1 MKLLC
6 CSHSSWLGGA
16 ELAFVELLKCL
27 SKRGSLAI
35 SVPTLN
41 GDLIPMIQNE
51 GINTIVE
58 HQSPLWM
65 MQDTFTLK
73 RKLKCILR
81 IIKGVRECIKF
92 LRKEQ
97 PDMVIVN
104 TISSPVPLIASK
116 LLNIPAI
123 VYIHENGGFGVYNF
137 LFSEKCIF
145 TLLGKLASKLICNS
159 KYTYNVYSKYISS
172 EKLSVIYQPID
183 ITPMP
188 RKRHDGFVVGSV
200 GVTSPQKN
208 FQLLLDAITAIPDV
222 RLRIAG
228 FNGNEHGLYLRDYVR
243 NIGVDDRVEWLGLI
257 DNMADFYS
265 SIDVL
270 VACGKHEA
278 LGRSVVE
285 AMKCRVPVIAMRDG
299 GYIELIGDNER
310 GWLFEKDNVEDLR
323 SNILK
328 SKANEWFKILNKAE
342 QYANILFSREI
353 FSKEI
358 DKLLTR

>member
-1 MKLLC
+1 MKYLC

-27 SKRGSLAI
+27 SKHSNLII

-51 GINTIVE
+51 GINTIVV
-58 HQSPLWM
+58 HQWSLWM

-73 RKLKCILR
+73 RKLKCIFR

-116 LLNIPAI
+116 LLNIPSI

-159 KYTYNVYSKYISS
+159 KYTYSVYSKYISS
-172 EKLSVIYQPID
+172 EKLSIIYQPID

-222 RLRIAG
+222 QLRIAG
-228 FNGNEHGLYLRDYVR
+228 FNGNEHGLYLRDYAR

-278 LGRSVVE
+278 LGRSVIE
-285 AMKCRVPVIAMRDG
+285 AMKCKVSVIAMRDG

-328 SKANEWFKILNKAE
+328 SKANEWSKFLKTAE
-342 QYANILFSREI
+342 QFANIAFSEET

-358 DKLLTR
+358 EKLLN

>member
-58 HQSPLWM
+58 HQWPLWM

-228 FNGNEHGLYLRDYVR
+228 FNGNEHGLYLRDYAR

-299 GYIELIGDNER
+299 GYIELIGNNER

-328 SKANEWFKILNKAE
+328 SKANEWSKILNKAE
-342 QYANILFSREI
+342 QHANIVFSRET

-358 DKLLTR
+358 DKLLN

>member
-1 MKLLC
+1 MKYLC

-16 ELAFVELLKCL
+16 ELAFVELLKSL
-27 SKRGSLAI
+27 SKHGSLTI

-51 GINTIVE
+51 GINTIVV
-58 HQSPLWM
+58 HQWPLWM
-65 MQDTFTLK
+65 MQDMFTLK

-116 LLNIPAI
+116 LLNIPSI

-159 KYTYNVYSKYISS
+159 KYTYSVYSNYISL
-172 EKLSVIYQPID
+172 EKLSIIYQPID

-228 FNGNEHGLYLRDYVR
+228 FNGNEHGLYLRDYAR

-278 LGRSVVE
+278 LGRSVIE
-285 AMKCRVPVIAMRDG
+285 AMKCKVPVIAMRDG
-299 GYIELIGDNER
+299 GYIELVGENER
-310 GWLFEKDNVEDLR
+310 GWLFEKDNVEDMRNKIQL
-323 SNILK
+323 SMTTDWTNIF
-328 SKANEWFKILNKAE
+328 NTAE
-342 QYANILFSREI
+342 QYVNNVFTMDTFNAEINQLF
-353 FSKEI
+353 KN
-358 DKLLTR
+358 

>member
-1 MKLLC
+1 MKYLC

-27 SKRGSLAI
+27 SKHGSLTI

-51 GINTIVE
+51 GINTIVV
-58 HQSPLWM
+58 HQWPLWM
-65 MQDTFTLK
+65 MQDMFTLK

-116 LLNIPAI
+116 LLNIPSI

-159 KYTYNVYSKYISS
+159 KYTYSVYSKYISLEKLSIIYPSPFKSWCFKIKETLSSNNTFLKSSEICS
-172 EKLSVIYQPID
+172 EKLASILPTY
-183 ITPMP
+183 
-188 RKRHDGFVVGSV
+188 GSAYMLP
-200 GVTSPQKN
+200 PQ
-208 FQLLLDAITAIPDV
+208 
-222 RLRIAG
+222 
-228 FNGNEHGLYLRDYVR
+228 
-243 NIGVDDRVEWLGLI
+243 
-257 DNMADFYS
+257 
-265 SIDVL
+265 
-270 VACGKHEA
+270 
-278 LGRSVVE
+278 
-285 AMKCRVPVIAMRDG
+285 
-299 GYIELIGDNER
+299 
-310 GWLFEKDNVEDLR
+310 
-323 SNILK
+323 
-328 SKANEWFKILNKAE
+328 
-342 QYANILFSREI
+342 
-353 FSKEI
+353 
-358 DKLLTR
+358 

>member
-1 MKLLC
+1 MKYLC

-27 SKRGSLAI
+27 SKHGSLTI

-51 GINTIVE
+51 GINTIVV
-58 HQSPLWM
+58 HQWPLWM
-65 MQDTFTLK
+65 MQDMFTLK

-116 LLNIPAI
+116 LLNIPSI

-159 KYTYNVYSKYISS
+159 KYTYSVYSKYISL
-172 EKLSVIYQPID
+172 EKLSIIYQPID

-208 FQLLLDAITAIPDV
+208 FQLLLDAIISIPDV

-228 FNGNEHGLYLRDYVR
+228 FNGNEHGLYLRDYAR
-243 NIGVDDRVEWLGLI
+243 SIGLDDRVEWLGVI
-257 DNMADFYS
+257 DDMPDFYS
-265 SIDVL
+265 RIDVL

-299 GYIELIGDNER
+299 GYVELMGEGER
-310 GWLFEKDNVEDLR
+310 DWLFEKDDVEDLK
-323 SNILK
+323 I
-328 SKANEWFKILNKAE
+328 KILQSETYDWSNTLDKAE
-342 QYANILFSREI
+342 QFANIAFSEET

-358 DKLLTR
+358 DTLLNL

>member
-1 MKLLC
+1 MKYLC

-27 SKRGSLAI
+27 SERGRLTI
-35 SVPTLN
+35 SVPMLN

-58 HQSPLWM
+58 HQWPLWM

-137 LFSEKCIF
+137 LFSEKYIYC
-145 TLLGKLASKLICNS
+145 LLGKLSTKLICNS
-159 KYTYNVYSKYISS
+159 QYTYDIYHKYINPY
-172 EKLSVIYQPID
+172 KLTVIYQPIE
-183 ITPMP
+183 ISPMSP
-188 RKRHDGFVVGSV
+188 RKHQGYVVGSV
-200 GVTSPQKN
+200 GITSTQKN
-208 FQLLLDAITAIPDV
+208 FQLLMDAMRTIPDIQ
-222 RLRIAG
+222 LKIAG
-228 FNGNEHGLYLRDYVR
+228 FNNNECGAYLKEYATKIGL
-243 NIGVDDRVEWLGLI
+243 GDRVEWLGVI
-257 DNMADFYS
+257 DDMPDFYS
-265 SIDVL
+265 RIDVL
-270 VACGKHEA
+270 VACGKQEA
-278 LGRSVVE
+278 LGRSVIE
-285 AMKCRVPVIAMRDG
+285 AMKCGVPVIAMRDG
-299 GYIELIGDNER
+299 GYVELIGEGER
-310 GWLFEKDNVEDLR
+310 GWLFEKDNVADLK
-323 SNILK
+323 N
-328 SKANEWFKILNKAE
+328 KILQSETYDWSNTLDKAE
-342 QYANILFSREI
+342 QFANIAFSEET

-358 DKLLTR
+358 EKLLN